1 MLSGTRVDMVGEA
14 TMAAQY
20 YGADSEN
27 GDRIDEPSEEA
38 LFKPRSPQ
46 KATKP
51 RRIRTMLP
59 VETPRT
65 E

>member
-1 MLSGTRVDMVGEA
+1 
-14 TMAAQY
+14 MAAQY

-27 GDRIDEPSEEA
+27 GDRNDEPSEEA

-59 VETPRT
+59 VETPRA